1 MNLGNVNSY
10 ILKYHFAVII
20 ENPRKVGSQD
30 LLLWRE
36 VSDRHEENA
45 EWSDTTGVT
54 GWLVSTIANVT
65 EKIIKV

>member
-1 MNLGNVNSY
+1 MSK
-10 ILKYHFAVII
+10 IRFFRKI
-20 ENPRKVGSQD
+20 ENLTKVGSED

-65 EKIIKV
+65 EKIDKV